1 MKKILIGFCTFLVL
15 QSCFN
20 DSIQNVLD
28 DNSNVERLT
37 DPSTYLDYDRLF
49 TSQKLMTTRRM
60 TRGTGIEAEE
70 TLITI
75 HGITQM
81 KSIARKKIALNSENA
96 KRLKLKPGIYVVE
109 YLECI
114 KDLKIGN
121 NIFSPEDSPK
131 CGYIPGQD
139 FSLGNGAISISKKRG
154 YSEKDGGS
162 GILSTVILHV
172 VSDIAGRKINR
183 YDPCSPSQIEWNYL
197 LIQL

>member
-49 TSQKLMTTRRM
+49 TSQKLMTARRM

-70 TLITI
+70 TLITT

-81 KSIARKKIALNSENA
+81 KSIARKK
-96 KRLKLKPGIYVVE
+96 
-109 YLECI
+109 
-114 KDLKIGN
+114 
-121 NIFSPEDSPK
+121 
-131 CGYIPGQD
+131 
-139 FSLGNGAISISKKRG
+139 
-154 YSEKDGGS
+154 
-162 GILSTVILHV
+162 
-172 VSDIAGRKINR
+172 
-183 YDPCSPSQIEWNYL
+183 
-197 LIQL
+197 